1 MIDRFSK
8 KVEKDENIRKEIETV
23 TKTVNIDLG
32 EEAYNFKLEHAQI
45 AGLNEGLSEKADIT
59 LKTTP
64 ENFNALVE
72 GTLRPMK
79 AYITKKISIKGRID
93 DIMHLRNLF

>member
-1 MIDRFSK
+1 MIDKFCR
-8 KVEKDENIRKEIETV
+8 KVEKDEKIRKEIETI

-32 EEAYNFKLEHAQI
+32 EERYNFKLEHAQI
-45 AGLNEGLSEKADIT
+45 AELNDGLSEKADIT

-64 ENFNALVE
+64 EHLNALIE

-79 AYITKKISIKGRID
+79 AYITKKITIKGRID
-93 DIMHLRNLF
+93 DIIHLKNLF